1 MVLKH
6 VENINLVIIED
17 LEVKLQVMM
26 MLILELF
33 CYSGLDGWMV
43 GWLVGIWAVGELWI
57 S

>member
-33 CYSGLDGWMV
+33 CYSGLGGWMV
-43 GWLVGIWAVGELWI
+43 GWM
-57 S
+57 